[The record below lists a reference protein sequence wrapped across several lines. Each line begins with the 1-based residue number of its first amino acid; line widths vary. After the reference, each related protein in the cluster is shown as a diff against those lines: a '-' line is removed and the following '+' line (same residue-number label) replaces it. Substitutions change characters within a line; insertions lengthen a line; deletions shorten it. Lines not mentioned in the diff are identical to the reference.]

1 MKAFMAWWQSISPRE
16 RILVAGGG
24 VALLIAVIYWGG
36 IKPLNDRAEL
46 AQNRINNERNLLAWV
61 QKKADTIIALR
72 GGASSSSQSAIRPMN
87 QVIPS
92 STRQF
97 KIELIRMQP
106 RGEQMQVWVK
116 PLPFNSLVNWLAFL
130 RDSQGI
136 NVQFLDLNKTDV
148 EGVVE
153 VNRLQLTREAS

>member
-1 MKAFMAWWQSISPRE
+1 
-16 RILVAGGG
+16 
-24 VALLIAVIYWGG
+24 
-36 IKPLNDRAEL
+36 
-46 AQNRINNERNLLAWV
+46 
-61 QKKADTIIALR
+61 
-72 GGASSSSQSAIRPMN
+72 MN

>member
-61 QKKADTIIALR
+61 QKKADTIITLR
-72 GGASSSSQSAIRPMN
+72 GGASSSSRSAIRPMN

>member
-61 QKKADTIIALR
+61 QKKADTII
-72 GGASSSSQSAIRPMN
+72 
-87 QVIPS
+87 
-92 STRQF
+92 T
-97 KIELIRMQP
+97 
-106 RGEQMQVWVK
+106 
-116 PLPFNSLVNWLAFL
+116 
-130 RDSQGI
+130 
-136 NVQFLDLNKTDV
+136 LDRKS
-148 EGVVE
+148 VV
-153 VNRLQLTREAS
+153 